1 MRENYLKGFFKTF
14 GLIPLIIALFAF
26 IYGGYIALV
35 GNVISGQLQDVVGGI
50 FVVVVAGLGIMG
62 LSGLKGEKIGFLDF
76 ARVIAFV
83 AGLVLAIMVIAND
96 GKKVFAVALFAGAGL
111 ALIEMVIRFIS
122 GPEYDENASF
132 RNYYGTLAGKFN
144 PLIILVV
151 GTIVAFGIIILA
163 KNNITDKI
171 DMLSNFKSFKYA
183 AVGGAVGIFILA
195 LLIGLD
201 KNTDVNLMDFLF
213 AVFFVGGSFAT
224 IMIVPKSL
232 SSTQVQLMVFVFAA
246 ANAIVLLLRAFLYN
260 SGKGYTN
267 PAHKV
272 RTYFKSVYDKY
283 DITFPLLICMIL
295 FGAVLFAAAKF
306 YGDKKY
312 IVNLLMTFGFRNG
325 ASIVNIIA
333 VVIGVIGVLLTFVFR
348 KFKSKEVVR
357 TDDVLVGLLFGSTM
371 VLAYCLSTLLFT
383 DYKFLD
389 ETSNLVLLIAFGVI
403 FLYSVILQFVRLKN
417 FEPLQA
423 FVSAAEEKAAQ
434 EEAKEEE
441 AQAEEEAQEE
451 KVQEEEPEEEND
463 PFALTEED
471 EELFN
476 SYYGNEVEE
485 EPQEEVQEEVV
496 EEEPVEEVVE
506 EVVEEPTEEV
516 VEEEAAEETE
526 EEYEE
531 EETEEEDE
539 EEAQDEYE
547 ALEDEEIIPVEVHKE
562 QNILVQ
568 EFQVLDENGEPR
580 KIKKKFLTKMMYAPY
595 ETKEYYNEVKNY
607 LGLYRAKGRQS
618 ARCESFRYKG
628 LVAKVALGGK
638 SLKVFLAID
647 PSFIDENPKYHLRD
661 VSEKKQYAEVPVMM
675 KIRSQRALKYF
686 KELVDYMFANR
697 GVKPKRN
704 FEQVDYL
711 PSLIP
716 NGEAILAS
724 LGMSTYYLQDTMNA
738 KGIPDEMPDNLGD
751 YLPMIPGEPLE
762 EEEVEA
768 VVYLDTL
775 CNHFESGDEI
785 TIDILKS
792 LHVVT
797 RGNVLRIKA
806 RGTLDRKLIIY
817 AEYFDED
824 AIKMIMCTNCTAIK
838 IVR

>member
-496 EEEPVEEVVE
+496 EEESVEEVVE
-506 EVVEEPTEEV
+506 EEV

-526 EEYEE
+526 E
-531 EETEEEDE
+531 
-539 EEAQDEYE
+539 EYE

-661 VSEKKQYAEVPVMM
+661 VSEKKQYTEVPVMM